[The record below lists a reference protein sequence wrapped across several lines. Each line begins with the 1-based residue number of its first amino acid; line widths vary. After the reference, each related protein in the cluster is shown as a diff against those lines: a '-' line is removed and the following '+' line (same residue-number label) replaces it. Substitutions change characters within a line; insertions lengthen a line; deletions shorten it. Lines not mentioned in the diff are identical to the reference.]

1 MDQRFQEQLNQE
13 MEKLNILLTERQI
26 NQFYQYYEIL
36 IEWNQIMNLTAIT
49 EMRDVIRKHFVDS
62 LTLIMAVPELKNQ
75 RASLVDVG
83 TGAGFPGVPLKIV
96 FPDLQITLMDSLNKR
111 IRFLNTVTEQLALKG
126 IMTVH
131 GRAEDLAHKKEYR
144 ESFDYCVSRAVANM
158 ATLSEYC
165 IPFVK
170 PGGIFIA
177 YKSGKIEDELKTAEK
192 AIRILG
198 GKTESVVRF
207 SLEEGD
213 RTLIEIKKA
222 GKTDKKYP
230 RKAGTP
236 AKEPIKDM
244 F

>member
-1 MDQRFQEQLNQE
+1 MDQIFQEQLNRDV
-13 MEKLNILLTERQI
+13 EKLGILLTEEQM
-26 NQFYQYYEIL
+26 NQFYQFYEIL
-36 IEWNQIMNLTAIT
+36 IEWNQVMNLTAIT
-49 EMRDVIRKHFVDS
+49 EMRDVISKHFVDS
-62 LTLIMAVPELKNQ
+62 LTLIKAVPELKNQ
-75 RASLVDVG
+75 RASLADVG

-96 FPDLQITLMDSLNKR
+96 FPDLEVTLMDSLNKR
-111 IRFLNTVTEQLALKG
+111 IRFLNTVTEQLGLKG
-126 IMTVH
+126 ISAVH

-144 ESFDYCVSRAVANM
+144 EVFDYCVSRAVANM

-170 PGGIFIA
+170 SGGKFIA
-177 YKSGKIEDELKTAEK
+177 YKSGKIEDELKAGEK

-198 GKTESVVRF
+198 GNIGNVVKF

-213 RTLIEIKKA
+213 RTLITVNKVR
-222 GKTDKKYP
+222 KTENKYP

-236 AKEPIKDM
+236 SKEPIKDM